1 MKNKT
6 MAVLV
11 ISVICLVC
19 ALSFRV
25 AEAVGPGKG
34 EMTKQ
39 GVFVGNECTVDSLT
53 VKWNLD
59 SLLGD
64 TIYGN
69 YKYLGNCKP
78 DPSFMIWL
86 RVEHAG
92 TGGYVRIAP
101 ALPNKPGTWGFNTP
115 GSPNWD
121 EVLCGYD
128 GTRRVKC
135 LSKASAKRAWK
146 NGRVTGFRVP
156 WSGSG
161 SGSFRGRA
169 ASQKPLA
176 LDRKKKVL
184 IQRGLASMGFD
195 SGPADGMFG
204 PKTRTAIRSWQRAK
218 GYDESGQTGRL
229 TREQADALAM
239 VGEGTPGRQAKRER
253 AARKARERVETK
265 GKAREKA
272 KRERMARQARE
283 RARMERGR
291 RARLARK
298 RAEAERRAREAR
310 ERAEAK
316 RKAAIPQKP
325 ECDQRLEG
333 RWTRSSYGGKYQ
345 SIQDISFSTNENGSL
360 VITTRRARRKYPS
373 EIIIDGKLH
382 TTKSSSDSSKLI
394 TYAAWCNQKI
404 YRVVSHSRNRGK
416 YLFIKTVSPDGSK
429 MLLSVYRE
437 HAYTI
442 EGWDVKNSKATSNP
456 GNRYL
461 FTRE

>member
-11 ISVICLVC
+11 ISVICLFG
-19 ALSFRV
+19 ALDFRV

-34 EMTKQ
+34 QMTKQ

-53 VKWNLD
+53 VWWNLD
-59 SLLGD
+59 SLLGEAKID
-64 TIYGN
+64 AN
-69 YKYLGNCKP
+69 YKYFGNCKP

-92 TGGYVRIAP
+92 TGGFVRIAP
-101 ALPNKPGTWGFNTP
+101 ALPNKPGTWSFNTP
-115 GSPNWD
+115 GSPSWD

-135 LSKASAKRAWK
+135 LSKESAKSVWK

-239 VGEGTPGRQAKRER
+239 VGEGTLGRQAKRER
-253 AARKARERVETK
+253 AARKARIRTEAER
-265 GKAREKA
+265 KARESA
-272 KRERMARQARE
+272 SVRQ
-283 RARMERGR
+283 
-291 RARLARK
+291 
-298 RAEAERRAREAR
+298 
-310 ERAEAK
+310 
-316 RKAAIPQKP
+316 
-325 ECDQRLEG
+325 
-333 RWTRSSYGGKYQ
+333 
-345 SIQDISFSTNENGSL
+345 NGSNL
-360 VITTRRARRKYPS
+360 
-373 EIIIDGKLH
+373 
-382 TTKSSSDSSKLI
+382 
-394 TYAAWCNQKI
+394 
-404 YRVVSHSRNRGK
+404 
-416 YLFIKTVSPDGSK
+416 
-429 MLLSVYRE
+429 
-437 HAYTI
+437 
-442 EGWDVKNSKATSNP
+442 
-456 GNRYL
+456 
-461 FTRE
+461 